1 MEEAQV
7 QPVAQPITSAVSI
20 KLTPYWPNDP
30 ALWFTQVEA
39 QFTTRGITA
48 DATKFAYV
56 VGSLQPEVA
65 QEVRDIL
72 LNPPTDDLYKTLKT
86 AIVKRTSDSDQKR
99 LHQLL
104 TAEELGD
111 RKPTQLYR
119 RMQQLLGDSQLQPS
133 IMKQL
138 FLHRLPTNAQLILAS
153 TKDDL
158 DTAALARLADKIL
171 AISPNQAP
179 APTLTAVSQ
188 PSAPSTELQELRELV
203 NSLATTVSNLQLD
216 GSRHRGRPQS
226 NSRSQ
231 HGSSRDRSYSPDN
244 HMAFPPL
251 LPPIEEHNS
260 RVRSLL
266 HSLNSL
272 AQTASVQ
279 PPIIPLP
286 MVSLSVSTASL
297 SRPSKHKPTQPIG
310 ATDSPSSSLASEPLS
325 KPI

>member
-7 QPVAQPITSAVSI
+7 QPVAQPITSTVSI
-20 KLTPYWPNDP
+20 KLPPYWPNDP

-244 HMAFPPL
+244 HTTVCWYHTKFGSSAKKCHQPCSFYSSPQPSG
-251 LPPIEEHNS
+251 NG
-260 RVRSLL
+260 
-266 HSLNSL
+266 
-272 AQTASVQ
+272 TA
-279 PPIIPLP
+279 
-286 MVSLSVSTASL
+286 
-297 SRPSKHKPTQPIG
+297 R
-310 ATDSPSSSLASEPLS
+310 E
-325 KPI
+325 